1 MNQRGF
7 SLIELMI
14 SLVLGLVIS
23 GAIIQSLVSSKVTNS
38 LNDAIAQVQESGR
51 FIMQRLSR
59 ELIQAGRY
67 DQVAAQIDNGTDLVV
82 EAGWIQNRPIG
93 LAGDYVN
100 NAALGSTQ
108 GLAGANDEVVTNL
121 LGSEDCTGNRHGY
134 AAGDEFH
141 VVNHYYIA
149 NSQLKCTGYDG
160 RVLRGLKMA
169 VTTPVSVVLLD
180 NVESFQVQYGISAP
194 SESSEGQAIR
204 YTTADQL
211 AGLRA
216 ANQQVMA
223 IRLGLLLRSDDA
235 QAQLTVAPQY
245 AVLNE
250 KAVTVD
256 KAHYFQV
263 FSKTL
268 TLRNMKNFVR
278 NAQ

>member
-1 MNQRGF
+1 MKQRGF
-7 SLIELMI
+7 SLVELMI

-67 DQVAAQIDNGTDLVV
+67 DQVSARVDNSTDLVV
-82 EAGWIQNRPIG
+82 EAGWIQNRPVA

-100 NAALGSTQ
+100 NATLGASQ
-108 GLAGANDEVVTNL
+108 GISGAHDELVINL
-121 LGSEDCTGNRHGY
+121 LGSMDCTGSRHGY
-134 AAGDEFH
+134 AADDEFH
-141 VVNHYYIA
+141 VVNHYFIS

-160 RVLRGLKMA
+160 RVLRGLKVA
-169 VTTPVSVVLLD
+169 TTTPVSVVLLD
-180 NVESFQVQYGISAP
+180 NIESFQVQYGVSAQ
-194 SESSEGQAIR
+194 STVSEGQAVR
-204 YTTADQL
+204 YVTADEL
-211 AGLRA
+211 AALRLN
-216 ANQQVMA
+216 NQHVIA
-223 IRLGLLLRSDDA
+223 IRLGLLLKSDRG
-235 QAQLTVAPQY
+235 QVQQTIAPEY

-250 KAVTVD
+250 TAVTVD
-256 KAHYFQV
+256 KSHYFQV